1 MNRILVI
8 DDQPDNVFILQDRLE
23 REGYEILTAY
33 DGIAGLEKAKTELP
47 DLILLDIM
55 MPGLSGLEV
64 CEKLVSFED
73 TKRIPIILVTAL
85 VDVKDIEVG
94 LKVGAY
100 DYIKKPF
107 NKIELIARVRSAL
120 RFSESNKVMLEMEKI
135 RIFAATIVTANH
147 EIKQPLTLINLSLSA
162 IKRELGK
169 EPISKEAINKK
180 IQFIETA
187 GKDIVDVL
195 EKLSSI
201 RRPEFTNYVND
212 MNMIDLDSGKNSDID
227 VIDKVE

>member
-8 DDQPDNVFILQDRLE
+8 DDMPDNVFILQDRLE

-33 DGIAGLEKAKTELP
+33 DGIAGLEKAKLELP

-55 MPGLSGLEV
+55 MPGMSGLEV
-64 CEKLVSFED
+64 CEKLVNDDE
-73 TKRIPIILVTAL
+73 TKLIPIILVTAL
-85 VDVKDIEVG
+85 VEVKDLEIG
-94 LKVGAY
+94 LKVGAF

-107 NKIELIARVRSAL
+107 NKVELIARVRSAL

-135 RIFAATIVTANH
+135 RTFAATVITANH
-147 EIKQPLTLINLSLSA
+147 EIKQPLTLINLSLAA

-169 EPISKEAINKK
+169 DPISKEAINKK

-187 GKDIVDVL
+187 GKNIVDVL
-195 EKLSSI
+195 DKLSSI
-201 RRPEFTNYVND
+201 RRPEFTNYVNN
-212 MNMIDLDSGKNSDID
+212 MSMIDLDS
-227 VIDKVE
+227 DK